1 MLLFTQYQ
9 EIVRRHKK
17 LPILSERKLIASA
30 KKGNKLAQN
39 ELLLH
44 LIGFFIYRIHTTL
57 YSSII
62 KQYGEDILQDC
73 FLFTI
78 KVINSY
84 KLRYKNKEG
93 KIQIVHLSTYMWKG
107 ITGIIL
113 NHIKSRKEVCFSK
126 IPNFEIEKYK

>member
-1 MLLFTQYQ
+1 MFEQYSI
-9 EIVRRHKK
+9 IVRQHKR
-17 LPILSERKLIASA
+17 LSIKHERKLIASA

-44 LIGFFIYRIHTTL
+44 LTGFFIYRIQTTL

-78 KVINSY
+78 KVIDTY
-84 KLRYKNKEG
+84 KLRYKNKAD

-107 ITGIIL
+107 ITGIML
-113 NHIKSRKEVCFSK
+113 SHVKNRKEVCFSNLPK
-126 IPNFEIEKYK
+126 FKIEKYE

>member
-1 MLLFTQYQ
+1 LFKQYQ
-9 EIVRRHKK
+9 KIIRQYKK
-17 LPILSERKLIASA
+17 LPIQCERKLIASA

-44 LIGFFIYRIHTTL
+44 LTGYFIFRIQTTL
-57 YSSII
+57 YSYVIE
-62 KQYGEDILQDC
+62 QYGEDILQDC
-73 FLFTI
+73 FLFTT

-84 KLRYKNKEG
+84 KLGYKNKVG

-113 NHIKSRKEVCFSK
+113 NHIKSRKEVCFSN
-126 IPNFEIEKYK
+126 IPKFKIEKYE

>member
-1 MLLFTQYQ
+1 MFERYYET
-9 EIVRRHKK
+9 VRQHKK
-17 LPILSERKLIASA
+17 LPILRERKLIASA

-44 LIGFFIYRIHTTL
+44 LTGFFIYRIYTTL

-73 FLFTI
+73 FLFTV

-107 ITGIIL
+107 ITGIML
-113 NHIKSRKEVCFSK
+113 NHIKSKKEVCFSNMPK
-126 IPNFEIEKYK
+126 FKIEKYE